1 MAATFQESC
10 LPKISSQEQ
19 RASMWRRTVSPL
31 GTLSFNRQKTF
42 PRISPQISLAIHITG
57 IPWKKGT
64 GCYNWHRSIR
74 GCPLG
79 VEGREPIDTLSRVE
93 VLLKEKK
100 GNGYG
105 VGNQKCLSH
114 KVLSIFKHVN
124 T

>member
-10 LPKISSQEQ
+10 LPKISSQEP

-31 GTLSFNRQKTF
+31 GTLSFKRQKTF
-42 PRISPQISLAIHITG
+42 PRISPQISLAIQVTG
-57 IPWKKGT
+57 IPWKKGM
-64 GCYNWHRSIR
+64 GFYNWCGSIR

-79 VEGREPIDTLSRVE
+79 VEGGEPIDTPSRGG

-100 GNGYG
+100 GNGYQ
-105 VGNQKCLSH
+105 VGNQKCL
-114 KVLSIFKHVN
+114 